1 MSDEIS
7 YQAAL
12 EKVALLE
19 DHTTLDV
26 KLTPFDKSLLLA
38 VLFDKDKK
46 ATMDDIVRVRL
57 LDKAKGSP
65 YEVRD

>member
-1 MSDEIS
+1 MSEEIS

-19 DHTTLDV
+19 DHTALEV
-26 KLTPFDKSLLLA
+26 KLTPFDRSLLLA

-57 LDKAKGSP
+57 LAKGG
-65 YEVRD
+65 